1 MPLLSI
7 TGLSKKFG
15 ALHVVERLGLDIN
28 AGDILGIIGPNGA
41 GKTTLLNLISGFLA
55 PDAGVVTFDQENV
68 TGKASHLRAKRGM
81 ARTFQTPQLFSEMTV
96 RENLLMGGSAKTIF
110 PLGKAA
116 TRALQS
122 KSEAILDLIELSH
135 AAAVRASELPYG
147 YQRKLEIG
155 RALMTNPRLLL
166 LDEPAAGMTDTEAS
180 TIADLVR
187 AVRQQGCTVAVIDHN
202 MRMIMNVCER
212 IVVMNFGKIIADG
225 SPAEIRSHPG
235 VIEAYL
241 GDT

>member
-1 MPLLSI
+1 
-7 TGLSKKFG
+7 
-15 ALHVVERLGLDIN
+15 
-28 AGDILGIIGPNGA
+28 
-41 GKTTLLNLISGFLA
+41 
-55 PDAGVVTFDQENV
+55 
-68 TGKASHLRAKRGM
+68 
-81 ARTFQTPQLFSEMTV
+81 
-96 RENLLMGGSAKTIF
+96 
-110 PLGKAA
+110 
-116 TRALQS
+116 
-122 KSEAILDLIELSH
+122 
-135 AAAVRASELPYG
+135 
-147 YQRKLEIG
+147 
-155 RALMTNPRLLL
+155 MTNPRLLL

-187 AVRQQGCTVAVIDHN
+187 AVRKQGCTVAVIDHN

>member
-1 MPLLSI
+1 
-7 TGLSKKFG
+7 
-15 ALHVVERLGLDIN
+15 
-28 AGDILGIIGPNGA
+28 
-41 GKTTLLNLISGFLA
+41 LLNLISGFLA
-55 PDAGVVTFDQENV
+55 PDAGVVTFDKENV

-116 TRALQS
+116 TSALER
-122 KSEAILDLIELSH
+122 KSEAILDLIELTP

-155 RALMTNPRLLL
+155 RALMTDSRLLL

-187 AVRQQGCTVAVIDHN
+187 AVRKQGCTVAVIDHN

-241 GDT
+241 GEP

>member
-28 AGDILGIIGPNGA
+28 AGDIIGIIGPNGA

-55 PDAGVVTFDQENV
+55 PDAGVVTFDKENV

-116 TRALQS
+116 TSALER
-122 KSEAILDLIELSH
+122 KSEAILDLIELTP

-155 RALMTNPRLLL
+155 RALMTDPRLLL

-187 AVRQQGCTVAVIDHN
+187 AVRKQGCTVAVIDHN

-241 GDT
+241 GEP

>member
-7 TGLSKKFG
+7 ADLSKKFG
-15 ALHVVERLGLDIN
+15 ALHVVERLSLDIN
-28 AGDILGIIGPNGA
+28 AGEILGIIGPNGA

-55 PDAGVVTFDQENV
+55 PNAGVVTFDDENI
-68 TGKASHLRAKRGM
+68 TRKASYIRAKRGM
-81 ARTFQTPQLFSEMTV
+81 ARTFQTPLLFSEMTV
-96 RENLLMGGSAKTIF
+96 RENILIGGSAKSIL
-110 PLGKAA
+110 PLSGAA
-116 TRALQS
+116 TRALE
-122 KSEAILDLIELSH
+122 KKAEAILDLIELSH
-135 AAAVRASELPYG
+135 AADTRASELPYG
-147 YQRKLEIG
+147 YQRRLEIG

-187 AVRQQGCTVAVIDHN
+187 AVRDQGCTVAVIDHN